1 MRRNVRRRYET
12 AFAGAPYG
20 RLSVRTPTPSPDV
33 MTSSFFRALAATALL
48 IAAAGT
54 ANAQATA
61 QTTSAPSAAA
71 TPWAKVPAGTYQLLV
86 QLPENP
92 LPATL
97 VVKDSSGVATATFLP
112 EGEQQAMPVKVTVK
126 GTELYVNGDAPKG
139 PFEIVL
145 TRAGAELAGKWS
157 YGGDTGK
164 LTGKAE

>member
-1 MRRNVRRRYET
+1 
-12 AFAGAPYG
+12 
-20 RLSVRTPTPSPDV
+20 
-33 MTSSFFRALAATALL
+33 MTSSFIRAVAAGALL

-54 ANAQATA
+54 ANAQSATQSGSATA
-61 QTTSAPSAAA
+61 AS
-71 TPWAKVPAGTYQLLV
+71 TPWAKVPAGTYKLLI
-86 QLPENP
+86 QLPEQP

-97 VVKDSSGVATATFLP
+97 IVKESSGAPVATFQP
-112 EGEQQAMPVKVTVK
+112 ESEQQAMTVKVTVK

-164 LTGKAE
+164 LSGKVE